1 MILIAAGGLI
11 VLVAMDLFPLIQ
23 SLLLHADNETL
34 MASSLHRSSLRSYL
48 AMITL
53 QALQVLSMFLPT
65 VPIQVAAGMAF
76 GIERG
81 LLVCLAGDALG
92 NTIIFVLMRRLR
104 RIFGAIDPSENNAQC
119 LPEPGTDP
127 SGPAACPADAVLPA
141 AQGVTAE
148 SVPPAAPGVTA
159 DRMPGGEADQ
169 PEAEKRRRRR
179 ASWNFS
185 FILKSKNP
193 ALLAFLLFLIPGV
206 PNGILP
212 YVFART
218 KITLPRYLLSVV
230 TAMTPNILVSSVV
243 GDLLSDGDVRSA
255 LIIAG
260 ATLAVTLLVL
270 LRRRQFTAFLNR
282 YAHHGEGT
290 GRQEGAGHG

>member
-23 SLLLHADNETL
+23 SLLQHADNEAL

-119 LPEPGTDP
+119 LPEPGADP
-127 SGPAACPADAVLPA
+127 SGPAQPVLPA
-141 AQGVTAE
+141 A
-148 SVPPAAPGVTA
+148 PGATA
-159 DRMPGGEADQ
+159 DRMPDKEADQ
-169 PEAEKRRRRR
+169 PEAEKPRRRR

-230 TAMTPNILVSSVV
+230 AAMTPNILVSSVV

-270 LRRRQFTAFLNR
+270 VRRRQFTAFLSR
-282 YAHHGEGT
+282 YAHHGEGSA
-290 GRQEGAGHG
+290 QEHDNGSQA